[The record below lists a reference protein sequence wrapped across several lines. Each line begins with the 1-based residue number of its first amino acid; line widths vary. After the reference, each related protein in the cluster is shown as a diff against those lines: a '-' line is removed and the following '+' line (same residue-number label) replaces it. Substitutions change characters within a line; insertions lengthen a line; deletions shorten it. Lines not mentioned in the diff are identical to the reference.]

1 MKKKFSTAWKS
12 STQPRK
18 QRKYRFNAPLHIKK
32 SFMHSHLAKELRQK
46 YLLRSVGL
54 KTGDKVK
61 IMRGQFK
68 GKTGKVERIDVK
80 KTRVF
85 ITGIDVIK
93 KDGSKTFFSFNPSN
107 LLITEL
113 NLDDKKRQQIIE
125 KKKPATKGGP

>member
-1 MKKKFSTAWKS
+1 MEKKFSTAWKS

-18 QRKYRFNAPLHIKK
+18 QRKYRFNAPLHVKK

-46 YLLRSVGL
+46 YKLRSAGL

-68 GKTGKVERIDVK
+68 GKTGKVERIDIK
-80 KTRVF
+80 KTKVY
-85 ITGIDVIK
+85 ITGIDIIK

-113 NLDDKKRQQIIE
+113 NLDDKKRQQVLD
-125 KKKPATKGGP
+125 KKKATKGGP